1 MAESNKMKDMPV
13 NKLMVQMGIPM
24 ILSMALQA
32 VYNIVDSAF
41 VGNMRVGSEA
51 ALNAL
56 TLVFPVQM
64 LMVAVGIGT
73 GVGTNA
79 LLARTLGQGN
89 SKKAA
94 KVAGNSL
101 FLGVIIYVVC
111 LLFGIFGVK
120 AYISSQTVDAEV
132 FQMGV
137 SYLRICCVISFGII
151 FFSLFEK
158 LLQATGRSLYS
169 TIGQV
174 VGAVVNIILDP
185 IMIYGI
191 GPCPEM
197 GVKGAAYATVIG
209 QVASAVLLFIFHIKL
224 NKEFEH
230 GVKYM
235 KPDGGVIKEI
245 YAIGL
250 PAIIAQALMSIMVYV
265 MNLIL
270 KFNPSA
276 QTAYGLFYKVQQ
288 FVLFL
293 AFGLRDAITPIIAF
307 AYGMRNKK
315 RMLAAGLISVT
326 LLSAVTGCGSTS
338 QNVQD
343 TKGIQGTTGVAGGT
357 VQGSGSAGNG
367 ASSDADTASG
377 TASQNN
383 SSTTDHNAQDNSSGT
398 GTAQNGSNTT
408 DHTAQT
414 GNNDSSG
421 TSQAG
426 VSQHAAAGSAT
437 MVNGGI
443 TEQEAKNIAAG
454 NAGVTEE
461 QIQYITVKQDWD
473 DGRARYEV
481 EFTAA
486 GVEYDYELDASDG
499 RILSA
504 DSEVIDKGYRASQ
517 DGTTGSQNAAGTS
530 QTAPGGVSIE
540 TAKQTVMD
548 RIPGIDAG
556 NIYIHPDYDDGISL
570 YEGEAYYAEVKYEFE
585 INAENGNIISW
596 EAESI
601 YD

>member
-1 MAESNKMKDMPV
+1 
-13 NKLMVQMGIPM
+13 
-24 ILSMALQA
+24 
-32 VYNIVDSAF
+32 
-41 VGNMRVGSEA
+41 
-51 ALNAL
+51 
-56 TLVFPVQM
+56 
-64 LMVAVGIGT
+64 
-73 GVGTNA
+73 
-79 LLARTLGQGN
+79 
-89 SKKAA
+89 
-94 KVAGNSL
+94 
-101 FLGVIIYVVC
+101 
-111 LLFGIFGVK
+111 
-120 AYISSQTVDAEV
+120 
-132 FQMGV
+132 
-137 SYLRICCVISFGII
+137 
-151 FFSLFEK
+151 
-158 LLQATGRSLYS
+158 
-169 TIGQV
+169 
-174 VGAVVNIILDP
+174 
-185 IMIYGI
+185 
-191 GPCPEM
+191 
-197 GVKGAAYATVIG
+197 
-209 QVASAVLLFIFHIKL
+209 
-224 NKEFEH
+224 
-230 GVKYM
+230 
-235 KPDGGVIKEI
+235 
-245 YAIGL
+245 
-250 PAIIAQALMSIMVYV
+250 
-265 MNLIL
+265 
-270 KFNPSA
+270 
-276 QTAYGLFYKVQQ
+276 
-288 FVLFL
+288 
-293 AFGLRDAITPIIAF
+293 
-307 AYGMRNKK
+307 MRNKK

-421 TSQAG
+421 TSQAD
-426 VSQHAAAGSAT
+426 VSQHATAGSAT

-443 TEQEAKNIAAG
+443 TEREAKSIAAG
-454 NAGVTEE
+454 DAGVTEE

-499 RILSA
+499 RILSV

-517 DGTTGSQNAAGTS
+517 DGAGTS
-530 QTAPGGVSIE
+530 QTIPGGVSIE

-556 NIYIHPDYDDGISL
+556 NIYIHADYDDGIAL

-585 INAENGNIISW
+585 INAENGTIISW

>member
-1 MAESNKMKDMPV
+1 
-13 NKLMVQMGIPM
+13 
-24 ILSMALQA
+24 
-32 VYNIVDSAF
+32 
-41 VGNMRVGSEA
+41 
-51 ALNAL
+51 
-56 TLVFPVQM
+56 
-64 LMVAVGIGT
+64 
-73 GVGTNA
+73 
-79 LLARTLGQGN
+79 
-89 SKKAA
+89 
-94 KVAGNSL
+94 
-101 FLGVIIYVVC
+101 
-111 LLFGIFGVK
+111 
-120 AYISSQTVDAEV
+120 
-132 FQMGV
+132 
-137 SYLRICCVISFGII
+137 
-151 FFSLFEK
+151 
-158 LLQATGRSLYS
+158 
-169 TIGQV
+169 
-174 VGAVVNIILDP
+174 
-185 IMIYGI
+185 
-191 GPCPEM
+191 
-197 GVKGAAYATVIG
+197 
-209 QVASAVLLFIFHIKL
+209 
-224 NKEFEH
+224 
-230 GVKYM
+230 
-235 KPDGGVIKEI
+235 
-245 YAIGL
+245 
-250 PAIIAQALMSIMVYV
+250 
-265 MNLIL
+265 
-270 KFNPSA
+270 
-276 QTAYGLFYKVQQ
+276 
-288 FVLFL
+288 
-293 AFGLRDAITPIIAF
+293 
-307 AYGMRNKK
+307 MRNKK

-326 LLSAVTGCGSTS
+326 LLSAVTGCGSAS
-338 QNVQD
+338 GNVQ
-343 TKGIQGTTGVAGGT
+343 GPQSIQGTAGAAGGT

-504 DSEVIDKGYRASQ
+504 DSEVIDRGYSASQ
-517 DGTTGSQNAAGTS
+517 DGTTGSRNAAGTS
-530 QTAPGGVSIE
+530 Q